1 MSYVYGWQA
10 GQEFEWDASKAE
22 ANLRKH
28 KIAFEAA
35 RRVFKDDF
43 AVEWPDT

>member
-1 MSYVYGWQA
+1 MFMG
-10 GQEFEWDASKAE
+10 GRREQEFEWDASKAG
-22 ANLRKH
+22 ANLCKH